1 MSSST
6 DLRSR
11 MEELETLTI
20 DKRDR
25 IGRRTGVPFIVF
37 TYDPDDEL
45 SMESTIEG
53 YVNKLEARGQTVELI
68 DIRDLVFNILQEQGI
83 LDRVIEKEKEA
94 PEELGEGLST
104 ALLGGRT
111 DDRGKITSV
120 IIDRIKD
127 ADTAVVY
134 RTGILYPFSGVSSI
148 LMQLENAIETPFV
161 VFYPAIKEG
170 KSLRFLD
177 KTEGTYYRA
186 RVI

>member
-1 MSSST
+1 
-6 DLRSR
+6 

-20 DKRDR
+20 DKRER

-45 SMESTIEG
+45 SMVNTVEG
-53 YVNKLEARGQTVELI
+53 YVDKLRTRGQTVELI
-68 DIRDLVFNILQEQGI
+68 DMRDLVFGILNDQGI
-83 LDRVIEKEKEA
+83 LDPVIEKEKTA

-104 ALLGGRT
+104 SLLGGRT
-111 DDRGKITSV
+111 DKQGEIAST
-120 IIDRIKD
+120 IIDRID
-127 ADTAVVY
+127 GADTAVVY
-134 RTGILYPFSGVSSI
+134 RMGILYPFAGLSSI

-161 VFYPAIKEG
+161 VFYPAVQEG

-186 RVI
+186 KVI